1 MKHWSET
8 NKYTVYGVAFGLCFP
23 LCAILFLYFT
33 NTLTGTDTL
42 MDILQA
48 AHQNRLLFL
57 IDTAPAFLGIVARIA
72 GIRQDKIQDFLNTL
86 EQQVAAKT
94 ESLHIALEESR
105 HANELIGHMADHDAL
120 TGLLN
125 RRRFQETLKGWIEYA
140 LRYQRH
146 GTLLFID
153 LDKFKFVNDT
163 FGHSAGDQY
172 LNEIATLLTNQL
184 RATDIIARW
193 GGDEFVAFLP
203 ETAGSE
209 AHMVGNKLLKALA
222 EQSYQF
228 GTEQFQPSASIGI
241 AFVPEHA
248 TTANE
253 LIMFADAAMYEAKK
267 AGRGCWRLYGASST
281 EVEYVQV
288 HLQWEARLRRAL
300 QNDQFLLLYQP
311 LLNVTTG
318 ATDGYEALL
327 RMEDTNGQLITP
339 GKFLES
345 AERANLSSLIDLMV
359 IRKAARRV
367 APLSNQEQRMAI
379 SVNLSPQTITD
390 KGLIHKIEEVLL
402 EYPGFNSQ
410 LRFEIAEST
419 ALQNL
424 ALTRQLATQLRGLGC
439 MLILDDFGL
448 GPTSLQYLEKL
459 SFDMVKIHPSLIRD
473 ISSDSKKLDYLRNLT
488 DMLHASQLKIGA
500 KSVEDPK
507 LLDVLRDIGMDYAQG
522 FAIGKPLESLEQ
534 TNMDA
539 IANTKLA

>member
-8 NKYTVYGVAFGLCFP
+8 KKYTVYGVAFGLCFP
-23 LCAILFLYFT
+23 LCAILCLYFT

-57 IDTAPAFLGIVARIA
+57 IDTAPVFLGIVARIA

-105 HANELIGHMADHDAL
+105 QANELIGHMADHDAL

-153 LDKFKFVNDT
+153 LDKFKYVNDT

-367 APLSNQEQRMAI
+367 ASLSNQEQRMAI

-534 TNMDA
+534 TSMDA

>member
-1 MKHWSET
+1 MKYWSET
-8 NKYTVYGVAFGLCFP
+8 NKYTAYGVLFGLCFP

-33 NTLTGTDTL
+33 NSLAGADSLT
-42 MDILQA
+42 DIFQF
-48 AHQNRLLFL
+48 AHQNHLLLL
-57 IDTAPAFLGIVARIA
+57 IDTAPFFLGIVARIA
-72 GIRQDKIQDFLNTL
+72 GTRQDKIHQFLNTL
-86 EQQVAAKT
+86 EQQVTDKT
-94 ESLHIALEESR
+94 ESLRLALEESR

-125 RRRFQETLKGWIEYA
+125 RRRFQESLKGWIEYA
-140 LRYQRH
+140 IRYHRH

-172 LNEIATLLTNQL
+172 LNEVATLLTNHL
-184 RATDIIARW
+184 RATDIVARW

-203 ETAGSE
+203 ETVGSE
-209 AHMVGNKLLKALA
+209 AHMVGNKLLKTFA
-222 EQSYQF
+222 EQSYKF
-228 GTEQFQPSASIGI
+228 GNQLFQPSASIGI

-248 TTANE
+248 TTPNE
-253 LIMFADAAMYEAKK
+253 LIMCADAAMYEAKK

-311 LLNVTTG
+311 LLNLNTG
-318 ATDGYEALL
+318 STDGYEALL
-327 RMEDTNGQLITP
+327 RMEDSSGHLITP
-339 GKFLES
+339 GQFLES

-367 APLSNQEQRMAI
+367 APLSSKDEEMAI

-410 LRFEIAEST
+410 LRFEISET
-419 ALQNL
+419 TVLQNL
-424 ALTRQLATQLRGLGC
+424 ALTRQLASQLRTLGC

-473 ISSDSKKLDYLRNLT
+473 LTIESRNLEYLKNLT
-488 DMLHASQLKIGA
+488 EMLHGFHLTVAA

-507 LLDVLRDIGMDYAQG
+507 LLNLLRGIGMDYAQG

-534 TNMDA
+534 TSIDA
-539 IANTKLA
+539 NVGAK